1 MESSPPRKTGGQFYW
16 TSGDLKYSPT
26 SRGLSPMAGLK
37 FSIFFLGGEGDGR
50 MSTGEP
56 RINSN
61 FPLKIFFSDSI
72 MTSEIVLKV
81 NYNLACL

>member
-37 FSIFFLGGEGDGR
+37 FSIFFFGGEGDGR

-72 MTSEIVLKV
+72 MTSKIVDKV
-81 NYNLACL
+81 NCNLACL